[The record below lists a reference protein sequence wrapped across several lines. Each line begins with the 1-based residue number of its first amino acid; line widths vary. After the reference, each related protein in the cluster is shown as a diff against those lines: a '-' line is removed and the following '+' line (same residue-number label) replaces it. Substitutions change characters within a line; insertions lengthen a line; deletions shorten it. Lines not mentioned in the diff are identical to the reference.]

1 MTCWHIYSK
10 IKITF
15 YIARDGYFLTP
26 LARTLCTASSIC
38 IHSWYSTQYFNGNRL
53 LCSTLYCRPTDQTPK
68 KEFSV
73 CDRFTTPRDVRV
85 GAGV

>member
-26 LARTLCTASSIC
+26 LARTLCTVSTSVFILGTVHSTVMRIDYCAQRC
-38 IHSWYSTQYFNGNRL
+38 IV
-53 LCSTLYCRPTDQTPK
+53 DQTPK
-68 KEFSV
+68 KKCSV
-73 CDRFTTPRDVRV
+73 RDRFTTPRVVRV
-85 GAGV
+85 GV